1 MDWIWLV
8 SLSRLLL
15 TFWLRGLLVVAGYGG
30 FLSSLGRWLLI
41 CSVSCAVF
49 GAWVVV
55 ILFDFGVV
63 WVCC

>member
-1 MDWIWLV
+1 MG
-8 SLSRLLL
+8 LSRLLL
-15 TFWLRGLLVVAGYGG
+15 PFCLCGLLVVAGYGG

-41 CSVSCAVF
+41 CSVSCVAF
-49 GAWVVV
+49 GVWVVV